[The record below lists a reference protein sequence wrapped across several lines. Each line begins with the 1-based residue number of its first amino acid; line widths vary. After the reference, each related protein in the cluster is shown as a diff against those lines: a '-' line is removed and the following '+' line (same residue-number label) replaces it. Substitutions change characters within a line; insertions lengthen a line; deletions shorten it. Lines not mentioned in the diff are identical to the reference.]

1 MTEKNKERK
10 KYPGVP
16 SGLSAFHLEANRNSG
31 GMSVILSGIIGISD
45 FSDSSIELLS
55 HGGRICVTGKQLFIS
70 VYENNTLEIVGRIGE
85 ITFRYGKS

>member
-16 SGLSAFHLEANRNSG
+16 SGLSAFHLEANRNAG

-55 HGGRICVTGKQLFIS
+55 HGGRIFVTGKQLFIS